1 MGHSK
6 SNGVSD
12 ATRTHVV
19 AVANR
24 LIEREGP
31 QVPLTR
37 IAKAA
42 GVSRQTLYL
51 LFGGRLGLFQA
62 LWQLRLG
69 SDREAGLARLKALG
83 ALEAFETLYRQWIRR
98 AIKAEKPMRPLWM
111 VDDDSD
117 LMKALREADDG
128 AMMAYRLVFSRLRR
142 AGYLRDIW
150 TPDEAADAAWQHVLY
165 LVFVGHVRRMRT
177 WTPKEIEERGM
188 KVLRAAFLTD
198 EAAEK
203 AASIDVPH

>member
-1 MGHSK
+1 MGKSK
-6 SNGVSD
+6 STGVSEV
-12 ATRTHVV
+12 TRARVV
-19 AVANR
+19 AIADR

-51 LFGGRLGLFQA
+51 LFGGRVGLFQA
-62 LWQLRLG
+62 LWRLRLG
-69 SDREAGLARLKALG
+69 ADQEAAMAKLKALSP
-83 ALEAFETLYRQWIRR
+83 LEAFETLYRQWIRR

-117 LMKALREADDG
+117 LMIALREADEG
-128 AMMAYRLVFSRLRR
+128 AMVAYRLVFGRLHR
-142 AGYLRDIW
+142 AGFLRDIW
-150 TPDEAADAAWQHVLY
+150 TAEEAADAAWQHVLY
-165 LVFVGHVRRMRT
+165 LVFVGHVRRMRP

-203 AASIDVPH
+203 AAKIDMPR

>member
-1 MGHSK
+1 MRKPDHG
-6 SNGVSD
+6 GVSEG
-12 ATRTHVV
+12 TRARVV
-19 AVANR
+19 AVADR

-37 IAKAA
+37 IAARA

-51 LFGGRLGLFQA
+51 LFGGRVGLFQA

-69 SDREAGLARLKALG
+69 GDREADMSRLKVLDP
-83 ALEAFETLYRQWIRR
+83 LEAFETLYRQWIRR

-111 VDDDSD
+111 VDNDGD

-128 AMMAYRLVFSRLRR
+128 AMLAYRFVFGGLRR
-142 AGYLRDIW
+142 AAYLRDIW
-150 TPDEAADAAWQHVLY
+150 TPEEAADAAWQHVLY
-165 LVFVGHVRRMRT
+165 LVFVGHVRRMRP
-177 WTPKEIEERGM
+177 WTPKQIEERGM

-198 EAAEK
+198 EAARE
-203 AASIDVPH
+203 AAKIQVPG